1 MKKKKDKQE
10 RKMKRIKKIDGLS
23 KQGRIINES
32 LIKVSN
38 ALQDFSDKK
47 NQEKVNPLERV
58 IIGEMLLALLEEYI
72 TNVYDADLRLNF
84 NFLQLEFGEN
94 LEIDKIN
101 QLYKI
106 YLN

>member
-1 MKKKKDKQE
+1 
-10 RKMKRIKKIDGLS
+10 MKRIKKIDGLS